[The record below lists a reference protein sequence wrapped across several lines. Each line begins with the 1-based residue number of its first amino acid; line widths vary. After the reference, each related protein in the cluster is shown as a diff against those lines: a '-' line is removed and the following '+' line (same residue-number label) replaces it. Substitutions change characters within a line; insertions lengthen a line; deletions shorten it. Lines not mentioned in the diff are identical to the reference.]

1 MIHSFVHGGMA
12 MMPGERRPGMKK
24 IFLAAA
30 LTLFGLS
37 ALGQPVGPMQTYCEQ
52 SFTVT
57 AGATS
62 ITEFVPASTGKR
74 IVVCGYAVGAGAA
87 GATFQLSYG
96 TGINCNVGTT
106 VLPAPWAV
114 GIGGEL
120 INRGTSLGEVTPVSQ
135 ALCYAIT
142 GTGPVTAVVYWDQY

>member
-1 MIHSFVHGGMA
+1 
-12 MMPGERRPGMKK
+12 MKK
-24 IFLAAA
+24 MFLAVA

-37 ALGQPVGPMQTYCEQ
+37 ALGQPVGPMQTFCSQ

-62 ITEFVPASTGKR
+62 ITQFVRASVGKR

-87 GATFQLSYG
+87 AATFQLSYG
-96 TGINCNVGTT
+96 TGVNCNVGMT
-106 VLPAPWAV
+106 VLPAPWAI

-120 INRGTSLGEVTPVSQ
+120 INRGTGVGKVTPVNQ

-142 GTGPVTAVVYWDQY
+142 GTGVLTAVVYFDQY

>member
-1 MIHSFVHGGMA
+1 
-12 MMPGERRPGMKK
+12 MKK
-24 IFLAAA
+24 IVLTVA

-37 ALGQPVGPMQTYCEQ
+37 ALGQPAGPMQTFCER

-74 IVVCGYAVGAGAA
+74 IVVCGYEVGAGAA

-96 TGINCNVGTT
+96 TGVNCKVGTT
-106 VLPAPWAV
+106 VLAGPWPV
-114 GIGGEL
+114 GINGEL
-120 INRGTSLGEVTPVSQ
+120 INRGTGVGEVTPVSQ
-135 ALCYAIT
+135 ALCYAIIGKGLLNAT
-142 GTGPVTAVVYWDQY
+142 VYWDQY

>member
-1 MIHSFVHGGMA
+1 M
-12 MMPGERRPGMKK
+12 EK
-24 IFLAAA
+24 IFLAVA

-37 ALGQPVGPMQTYCEQ
+37 ALGQPVGPMQTFCSQ
-52 SFTVT
+52 SFSVT

-62 ITEFVPASTGKR
+62 IRQFVPASTGKR

-87 GATFQLSYG
+87 AATFQLSYG
-96 TGINCNVGTT
+96 TGVNCNVGTT
-106 VLPAPWAV
+106 VLPAPWAL

-120 INRGTSLGEVTPVSQ
+120 INRGTSVGPVSPVSQ

-142 GTGPVTAVVYWDQY
+142 GTGVLTAVVYYDQY

>member
-1 MIHSFVHGGMA
+1 
-12 MMPGERRPGMKK
+12 MKK
-24 IFLAAA
+24 IFLAVA

-37 ALGQPVGPMQTYCEQ
+37 ALGQPAGPMQTFCEQ
-52 SFTVT
+52 SFTVS
-57 AGATS
+57 AGVTS
-62 ITEFVPASTGKR
+62 TTEFVPASTGKR
-74 IVVCGYAVGAGAA
+74 IVVCGYEVGAGAA

-106 VLPAPWAV
+106 VLPAPWAI

-120 INRGTSLGEVTPVSQ
+120 INRGTGVGKVTPVNQ

-142 GTGPVTAVVYWDQY
+142 GTGLLTAVVYYDQY